1 MINWE
6 LRVSLWEIQFHDT
19 VLLFYDHL
27 KTYLFDQE
35 KDVEDFII
43 TSLESQPEARS
54 SPPGPAGKNEGKSE
68 SAKRV
73 LFLQFQSLDGT
84 KNSGPSAHILHLV
97 LASDKPDPVP
107 PSPSN
112 LYNPPPFSLT
122 LSPVRV
128 LCLSLPCL
136 PLLLC
141 PCFLPRSFSLCLPPS
156 FLSLRVT

>member
-97 LASDKPDPVP
+97 LTSDKPDPVP

-112 LYNPPPFSLT
+112 LYNPPPPSPSHFPPFVCCVFLCPVCLCFS
-122 LSPVRV
+122 V
-128 LCLSLPCL
+128 LVFCLALSLCVS
-136 PLLLC
+136 
-141 PCFLPRSFSLCLPPS
+141 LPRF
-156 FLSLRVT
+156 